1 MKHIIALIL
10 AIMMITCAVG
20 AFAEEDSQLP
30 ELPTGAMGEP
40 PQGGPGGPGGNPPD
54 GAPGDAPGGQQSQVE
69 GQLGSWSLGGTD
81 ADSIGGDDYAY
92 DAALYITAEGID
104 TEKSSTDRIS
114 SGDYDE
120 TSASGMRTTRRTP
133 TAAAR
138 TSSRTTPKM
147 RASTPT
153 RPLRTAPSRPS
164 PSQVATILATSTTPP
179 APTAWRVRR

>member
-1 MKHIIALIL
+1 MKRIIALIV

-20 AFAEEDSQLP
+20 AFAEEGSQPP
-30 ELPTGAMGEP
+30 ELPTGAMGEPPQGGPGGTPPEGMTPPDGMGEP

-120 TSASGMRTTRRTP
+120 TSASGKDKINRHVAENVCLTFPTWSSDNHILTR
-133 TAAAR
+133 
-138 TSSRTTPKM
+138 
-147 RASTPT
+147 
-153 RPLRTAPSRPS
+153 
-164 PSQVATILATSTTPP
+164 
-179 APTAWRVRR
+179 